1 MQTGLRDILP
11 LYRNP
16 GATTSVLTW
25 QMSAENDNTEH
36 GNITTLF
43 FSSKV
48 TLNSGFEASP
58 SKRDR
63 VWVSSRSSHDPKAV
77 TSLQN
82 LSVHPKDPQ
91 GPTLSACQL
100 PKLTPFCQRPHVSP
114 ILHLSNWMWFF
125 LQGYRE
131 ALKSKT
137 VLEKCI
143 RRISLY
149 NHKVERGIR
158 DY

>member
-48 TLNSGFEASP
+48 TLNRFEGLKGLKLLLPRGTGFECPPDQAM
-58 SKRDR
+58 
-63 VWVSSRSSHDPKAV
+63 
-77 TSLQN
+77 
-82 LSVHPKDPQ
+82 
-91 GPTLSACQL
+91 TLRL
-100 PKLTPFCQRPHVSP
+100 
-114 ILHLSNWMWFF
+114 
-125 LQGYRE
+125 
-131 ALKSKT
+131 
-137 VLEKCI
+137 
-143 RRISLY
+143 
-149 NHKVERGIR
+149 
-158 DY
+158 